1 MAAIVKYEP
10 DTEKNQQSI
19 SDENID
25 ERILR
30 LLGLEDVF
38 DIDYDTYMT
47 LLREAIAKGSFGDNK
62 LPDEELAVLANER
75 KRVRSKTGRFKIKN
89 KKVKVEIQKEPSGPS
104 KVVDPSKLLPAGKTS
119 EISPSE
125 ERKEKKERESEDSIF
140 NSIFGS
146 LDNIFS
152 ILKESFKKD
161 RKAKSKLDDER
172 ELEKRQK
179 SEDKLEGFK
188 KFIKKT
194 STAVLAPAVN
204 ILKKIIDGVKLVIVG
219 WTLNTLLDWLKDPKN
234 KEDVTAVAEFLQR
247 NMGKLF
253 ALYVFLQAKPFLGIL
268 IKLGAV
274 ILKGAIKLVA
284 ALGGAILRLA
294 ARNPLAAGGAL
305 LAVGGVIGV
314 QKIMEANQK
323 APPGL
328 TSDAGDEGTI
338 GDALGSR
345 DPVTTTESETPEK
358 ITPETPKPAQTES
371 PAPVETPAPAPVS
384 KTPYERATEAGYEVV
399 AANDGNILYQ
409 KDGQTR
415 TKTGTFRVQGATIEE
430 RFNDYFSTLRDR
442 VGRREGERGF
452 DSSTAKFPTLK
463 LNVGGV
469 VPDAR
474 MIPAPMGTDTVPA
487 MLTPG
492 ETVLQVGARERM
504 MNTIGVD
511 PLAFNVGPNAN
522 KPKVRGGIQGYQ
534 DGGQVGNKNRQIYLH
549 WTAGGYN
556 HRSGPYHSTIQGD
569 GSIYKH
575 TGGDY
580 DVRTGHTYGRNTNN
594 VGLSVASM
602 GGVPW
607 KTYPPKDIQID
618 SMMKE
623 AAKIALSWGWK
634 PGDVSIKNV
643 MTHAEAGSNK
653 DGKVMHDN
661 YGPVMWGGNGER
673 WDWLQLKETDTPGSG
688 GDKLRQKM
696 KKFMGD
702 PNALEIPEAAGA
714 PSGGDFIPPETGSPA
729 APSANTL
736 MSSSPSSSNQSSQGG
751 GQSVSVVGEGGQQ
764 EIPAQGN
771 DSPNVSSV
779 DGSNISIIACKAI
792 YGVVG

>member
-89 KKVKVEIQKEPSGPS
+89 KKVKIEIQKDPSGS
-104 KVVDPSKLLPAGKTS
+104 STVIRSDKLLSPGKDS
-119 EISPSE
+119 NLSSSE

-140 NSIFGS
+140 KSIFAS
-146 LDNIFS
+146 LDNIYS
-152 ILKESFKKD
+152 VLKESFKKD

-194 STAVLAPAVN
+194 GTAVLAPAVN

-219 WTLNTLLDWLKDPKN
+219 WTLNTLLAWLKDPKN

-268 IKLGAV
+268 LKLGAV
-274 ILKGAIKLVA
+274 ILRGAIKLVA

-294 ARNPLAAGGAL
+294 VRNPLAAGGAL
-305 LAVGGVIGV
+305 LAVGGVVGV
-314 QKIMEANQK
+314 QKIIEANQNT
-323 APPGL
+323 PPAL
-328 TSDAGDEGTI
+328 TSAAGEEGTT

-371 PAPVETPAPAPVS
+371 PAPVETPAPAPEPEPKSGGRQIPVTAEGINEELGRINRRIENREKFLS
-384 KTPYERATEAGYEVV
+384 RNTGQLER
-399 AANDGNILYQ
+399 
-409 KDGQTR
+409 
-415 TKTGTFRVQGATIEE
+415 EE
-430 RFNDYFSTLRDR
+430 RNPRSILNQMKRYREKIENLKKAKGFS
-442 VGRREGERGF
+442 
-452 DSSTAKFPTLK
+452 
-463 LNVGGV
+463 GGGI

-474 MIPAPMGTDTVPA
+474 MIPAPMGTDTIPA

-504 MNTIGVD
+504 MDTIGVD

-522 KPKVRGGIQGYQ
+522 RPTVRGGRQGFQ
-534 DGGQVGNKNRQIYLH
+534 RGGQAGNKNRQIYLH

-602 GGVPW
+602 GGTPW
-607 KTYPPKDIQID
+607 KSYPPKDIQID

-623 AAKIALSWGWK
+623 AAKIALGWGWK

-736 MSSSPSSSNQSSQGG
+736 MSSSPSASSQSSQGG

-764 EIPAQGN
+764 ELPAQGN
-771 DSPNVSSV
+771 TAPNVSSV